1 MNKLAE
7 RHPDKLLDL
16 LTERL
21 TFERTGVKLY
31 DIVLSKMSNSQDK
44 SIIGMIPQIKKQR
57 DQEKEHEEWL
67 EEQVR
72 ALGSDA
78 HTETD
83 LSELV
88 MREARGLKEVVES
101 DDELTHLFHALLV
114 AELVD
119 ENGWKLLVQLA
130 DEAEDQEALSSFI
143 QRAREEEDH
152 LLYVRTVV
160 AAYTRREV
168 LGGAVHVP
176 MSI

>member
-1 MNKLAE
+1 MKKLAE
-7 RHPDKLLDL
+7 KHPEKLLDL

-31 DIVLSKMSNSQDK
+31 DSVLSKMQKSEDK
-44 SIIGMIPQIKKQR
+44 VIASMIPQLKKQR

-88 MREARGLKEVVES
+88 LREARGVKEVIES

-130 DEAEDQEALSSFI
+130 DEAQDEEALRSII

-152 LLYVRTVV
+152 LVYVRSVV
-160 AAYTRREV
+160 AAYARREV
-168 LGGAVHVP
+168 LGSAVRIP
-176 MSI
+176 ASI

>member
-1 MNKLAE
+1 MKKLAE
-7 RHPDKLLDL
+7 RHPDRLLDL

-31 DIVLSKMSNSQDK
+31 DNVIAEVKKSKDAAIARMVPQLSKH
-44 SIIGMIPQIKKQR
+44 R

-83 LSELV
+83 LSELI
-88 MREARGLKEVVES
+88 MREARGVKEVVET
-101 DDELTHLFHALLV
+101 DDELPHLFHALLT

-130 DEAEDQEALSSFI
+130 DEAEDEEALRGFI

-152 LLYVRTVV
+152 LLYMRSVV
-160 AAYTRREV
+160 AAFARHDV
-168 LGGAVHVP
+168 LDRAVQIP
-176 MSI
+176 ASI

>member
-1 MNKLAE
+1 MKKLAE
-7 RHPDKLLDL
+7 RHPEKLLDL

-21 TFERTGVKLY
+21 TFERSGVKLY
-31 DIVLSKMSNSQDK
+31 DIVMSKMQASQDK
-44 SIIGMIPQIKKQR
+44 TIAGMIPQLKKQR

-67 EEQVR
+67 EDQVR

-88 MREARGLKEVVES
+88 LRESRGVKEVVES

-130 DEAEDQEALSSFI
+130 DEAEDQEALKSFI

-152 LLYVRTVV
+152 LLYIRTVV
-160 AAYTRREV
+160 AAYARREI
-168 LGGAVHVP
+168 LDSPIPIPA
-176 MSI
+176 SI

>member
-1 MNKLAE
+1 MKNLAE
-7 RHPDKLLDL
+7 RHPEKLLDL

-31 DIVLSKMSNSQDK
+31 DIVLSKMQGSGDK
-44 SIIGMIPQIKKQR
+44 SVMKMIPQLKKQR

-83 LSELV
+83 LSEL
-88 MREARGLKEVVES
+88 MLREARGVKEVIES
-101 DDELTHLFHALLV
+101 DDELTHLFHALLT

-119 ENGWKLLVQLA
+119 DNGWKLLVQLA
-130 DEAEDQEALSSFI
+130 DEAQDQEALKSFI

-152 LLYVRTVV
+152 LVYIRTVV
-160 AAYTRREV
+160 AAYARREI
-168 LGGAVHVP
+168 LDSP
-176 MSI
+176 ISIPASI